1 VAPQSPGLRGPLST
15 GAQHESSLRILTS
28 LASRVPHR
36 DSSGLHQFVSGLG
49 SSALGIPVSAHESAF
64 PISFGGKALVFTRDH
79 QGIPCRDPTPWSS
92 PLKLPRLPRATRL
105 TARNLAG
112 VGRERQRGRSRRV
125 PAGLELPFSHLCEA
139 LRLALD
145 FMRLPTDERG
155 ARPLSDPCGIT
166 VSQAPLLPMDAL
178 YVAPR
183 GSGTALRRLPGTRG
197 WTEAIEEVSS
207 F

>member
-1 VAPQSPGLRGPLST
+1 MGGPAVPGTAGPALHRCSARELPADSHLARVSCSPPRLFRPPPIRERPRFFGAGNPCLRARKCFPDQLRGEGTRL
-15 GAQHESSLRILTS
+15 HEG
-28 LASRVPHR
+28 PPR
-36 DSSGLHQFVSGLG
+36 DS
-49 SSALGIPVSAHESAF
+49 
-64 PISFGGKALVFTRDH
+64 
-79 QGIPCRDPTPWSS
+79 
-92 PLKLPRLPRATRL
+92 LPRSDAVELSIEAPPTAQGDAPDREKSGWGRPRK
-105 TARNLAG
+105 TAG
-112 VGRERQRGRSRRV
+112 EI
-125 PAGLELPFSHLCEA
+125 PACLELPFSHLCEA